1 MINNDALI
9 NLVLKMDAFMMKK
22 GHDLRLKR
30 EIIDG
35 INTFIGNEDLE
46 TIYVN
51 EVDNINVPDVFV
63 MPIYDKK
70 FNTFMMDPDITTCCP
85 YGYTVEIHN
94 RCFDKYKSEELV
106 AIVIHHILQN
116 VQSDVAK
123 SRFMRAY
130 TEATRKYSDEML
142 LAAFDSIS
150 HSDAIYMAYVD
161 ICLRPFNVPTE
172 GETLVG
178 TDDVIKN
185 IGLADAF
192 DSALDKMLFTSDLKM
207 DADKVINKELANDV
221 KALKTIFQAGLNN
234 ELHRYFSILKNGVP
248 LITLQNIMQA
258 DKTGTVLGLK
268 ADVSVHR
275 ARKNAEVKP
284 SNDVVALSESIF
296 NPKDEIELQYQ
307 IDKIITDMRFMEHA
321 DERAALLFRTR
332 TLSMKVLKTKDKV
345 AKKLEK
351 APGDKNLL
359 HKIEYLDAAL
369 DQLDMMR
376 EKIVKTDIK
385 AHKVGLVV
393 KYPTGYNY

>member
-1 MINNDALI
+1 MINNDILI
-9 NLVLKMDAFMMKK
+9 NLILKMDAFMMKK

-30 EIIDG
+30 EIIDS
-35 INTFIGNEDLE
+35 INSFIGNEDLE

-51 EVDNINVPDVFV
+51 ETDSVNVPDVFV

-70 FNTFMMDPDITTCCP
+70 FNTFMMDPDITTHCP
-85 YGYTVEIHN
+85 YGYTVEIHA

-106 AIVIHHILQN
+106 AVIIHHILQN

-130 TEATRKYSDEML
+130 IEATRKFSDEL
-142 LAAFDSIS
+142 LLSAFDTIS

-172 GETLVG
+172 RETIVG
-178 TDDVIKN
+178 TDDVLKN

-192 DSALDKMLFTSDLKM
+192 DSALDKIIQGGGLNVDV
-207 DADKVINKELANDV
+207 DKIVNKELSADV
-221 KALKTIFQAGLNN
+221 KALKTVFQAGLNN
-234 ELHRYFSILKNGVP
+234 ELHRYFYVLKNGIP
-248 LITLQNIMQA
+248 LITLQNIMRA
-258 DKTGTVLGLK
+258 DKTGTVLGLEAK
-268 ADVSVHR
+268 VSVDR
-275 ARKNAEVKP
+275 ARKNAKVVP
-284 SNDVVALSESIF
+284 SNDVAALSESVF

-332 TLSMKVLKTKDKV
+332 TLSMKVLKTKEKIT
-345 AKKLEK
+345 KRLEK
-351 APGDKNLL
+351 SPGDKNLM
-359 HKIEYLDAAL
+359 HKIDYLNAAL

-376 EKIVKTDIK
+376 EKIIKADIK
-385 AHKVGLVV
+385 QHRIGIIV
-393 KYPTGYNY
+393 KYPTGYTY